1 MRDFKQYIIEGVYDP
16 NIFKAFFLAGGPG
29 SGKSWVSERALSGMG
44 LKVINSDNMFANALK
59 KERMSLDFS
68 QYDPKEIERRD
79 EIRAKAKART
89 GVQLKMALEG
99 RLGLIL
105 DSTARDVSRIQS
117 EANTMKHIGYD
128 TFMVFV
134 NTSLEVALKRNQM
147 RARKLPDAIVITN
160 HKQVQKNIGLLQRIF
175 GASNFVIVDNNK
187 VAEDVNPSVH
197 KAIRRMVNRKPTSYQ
212 AVSWIKR
219 EIAKKKKKI
228 KMGKLLQ
235 FPVDRVKR
243 PVPEIEITDEQKQH
257 LKEEQFIEQLTEQL
271 SMDILSV
278 LQENVIDV
286 KSDLFLKDLGI
297 TIESIKSLLRRDFG
311 KPHPMQPITDTL
323 IRIITLPDGKKVSDI
338 NYGKIVKYT
347 HTKPKPQPKEEK
359 TVEIDFDFELE

>member
-1 MRDFKQYIIEGVYDP
+1 MIDFQQYITEGVYDP

-29 SGKSWVSERALSGMG
+29 SGKSWVSARTLSGMG

-68 QYDPKEIERRD
+68 QYNPKEIERRD

-89 GVQLKMALEG
+89 GVQLKLALDG

-105 DSTARDVSRIQS
+105 DSTARDISRIES

-147 RARKLPDAIVITN
+147 RARKLPDAIVISN

-175 GASNFVIVDNNK
+175 GTSNFVIVDNNK

-219 EIAKKKKKI
+219 EIAKK
-228 KMGKLLQ
+228 
-235 FPVDRVKR
+235 
-243 PVPEIEITDEQKQH
+243 
-257 LKEEQFIEQLTEQL
+257 
-271 SMDILSV
+271 
-278 LQENVIDV
+278 
-286 KSDLFLKDLGI
+286 
-297 TIESIKSLLRRDFG
+297 RR
-311 KPHPMQPITDTL
+311 
-323 IRIITLPDGKKVSDI
+323 R
-338 NYGKIVKYT
+338 
-347 HTKPKPQPKEEK
+347 
-359 TVEIDFDFELE
+359 